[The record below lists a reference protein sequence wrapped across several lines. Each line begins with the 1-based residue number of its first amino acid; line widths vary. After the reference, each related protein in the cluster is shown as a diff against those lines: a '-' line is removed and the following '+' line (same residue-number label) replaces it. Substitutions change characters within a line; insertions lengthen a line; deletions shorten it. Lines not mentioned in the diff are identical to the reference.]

1 MNPTHFFAASD
12 PENADACNPHG
23 DVFGYAAY
31 VYAEDERGRRFR
43 MNDQVAN
50 AYFDALHYGI
60 KLSIVTFTEGK
71 LFHRTNGRWV
81 QK

>member
-12 PENADACNPHG
+12 PDACN
-23 DVFGYAAY
+23 AAY
-31 VYAEDERGRRFR
+31 VYAE
-43 MNDQVAN
+43 DQVAN

-81 QK
+81 QKRKPYK